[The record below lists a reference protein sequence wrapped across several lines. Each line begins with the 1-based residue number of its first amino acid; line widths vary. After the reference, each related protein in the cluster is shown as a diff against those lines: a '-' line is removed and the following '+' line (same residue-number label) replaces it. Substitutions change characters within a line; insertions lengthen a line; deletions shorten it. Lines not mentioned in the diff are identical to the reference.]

1 MVVCLLKLGSVM
13 EKDAATSG
21 HAADWHAVKESST
34 LPRSPNRERLAWT
47 WEYIGGSL
55 FMLGSV
61 EGGENRGRIETL
73 TAGD

>member
-1 MVVCLLKLGSVM
+1 M

-55 FMLGSV
+55 FMSAV
-61 EGGENRGRIETL
+61 FDVSIIINYQKFYS
-73 TAGD
+73 